1 MTLATV
7 DADGRPAARM
17 VICRGFD
24 VRDGWIV
31 FYTDRESAK
40 GHALD
45 ATPCAAL
52 VFHWDAHER
61 QVRVEGP

>member
-7 DADGRPAARM
+7 NPEGRPTARM

-24 VRDGWIV
+24 VREGWLV

-40 GHALD
+40 GQALHVN
-45 ATPCAAL
+45 PYAAL
-52 VFHWDAHER
+52 SRSV
-61 QVRVEGP
+61 